1 MTYTLKGSPVSNATV
16 LGQMQGLQG
25 RYFTPTLF
33 LLLFVTCHEKF
44 KIKINGQKGVL
55 IFVMSIAIVTNV
67 LLLFSTLF
75 GIYYL

>member
-1 MTYTLKGSPVSNATV
+1 MSNATA

-33 LLLFVTCHEKF
+33 LLCFVTCYEKF

-55 IFVMSIAIVTNV
+55 LFVMSTAIITNV
-67 LLLFSTLF
+67 LLLFSTIF